1 MPRLFIKIFFW
12 FWLAM
17 TLIGAI
23 LVVIALTTNPRQNY
37 MARQNNKLIAYGRK
51 LIADYEA
58 KGPAGLAEAVDRF
71 QEKENIRLVLVDVK
85 TRLLSEQPE
94 QPYLRDFTRNAL
106 IGNAARS
113 FLGEQ
118 LRPGGRRFNT
128 FTIPLAK
135 DYVLLAEVPKPSR
148 LQIIL
153 DPHALTLRLAVT
165 FLIAGVICYLLA
177 RSISTPIMK
186 LREATQKFAGGNLA
200 VRVSPALTAKK
211 GELVDLANDFDT
223 MAERIENLL
232 QSQQRLLRDISHEL
246 RSPLARL
253 NVALELARQRIGRD
267 IAPLARIEKESER
280 LNTLIG
286 QLLTI
291 TQLQSQ
297 AGIKDRE
304 PIDPADLL
312 GRIVADANY
321 ECQGADLKTRLRSGA
336 VGTIHGSE
344 ELLYRAI
351 ENVIRNATHYTGK
364 GSVVDITLHS
374 REDGSWAEI
383 SVRDHGPGVPEEDL
397 GELFRPFYRVG
408 ESRDR
413 HSGGSGVGL
422 AIAEQAIKL
431 HGGNIAARNHAEGG
445 LLVTIRLPVAREIRE
460 GQWGGRRLLPSGDG
474 LA

>member
-37 MARQNNKLIAYGRK
+37 MKRQNNKLLAYGQK
-51 LIADYEA
+51 LIADYEE
-58 KGPAGLAEAVDRF
+58 KGQAGLTEAVDRF

-106 IGNAARS
+106 IGSAARA
-113 FLGEQ
+113 FLGEPI
-118 LRPGGRRFNT
+118 RPGGRRFNT
-128 FTIPLAK
+128 FTVPLDK

-177 RSISTPIMK
+177 RSISTPILK

-200 VRVSPALTAKK
+200 IRVAPSLTAKK
-211 GELVDLANDFDT
+211 GELVDLAHDFDT

-253 NVALELARQRIGRD
+253 NVALELARQRIGGD
-267 IAPLARIEKESER
+267 SAPLARIEKESER

-291 TQLQSQ
+291 TQLESQ
-297 AGIKDRE
+297 TVIKDEE
-304 PIDPADLL
+304 PIDLAELL

-321 ECQGADLKTRLRSGA
+321 ECQGADLKTKLSSGA
-336 VGTIHGSE
+336 VGTMYGSE

-351 ENVIRNATHYTGK
+351 ENVIRNATHYTSK
-364 GSVVDITLHS
+364 GSVVAITLDS
-374 REDGSWAEI
+374 RENGSWAEI
-383 SVRDHGPGVPEEDL
+383 SVLDHGPGVPEEAL

-413 HSGGSGVGL
+413 HSGGIGVGL

-431 HGGNIAARNHAEGG
+431 HGGNISAENHPTGG
-445 LLVTIRLPVAREIRE
+445 LLVTIRLPLARKSAIA
-460 GQWGGRRLLPSGDG
+460 G
-474 LA
+474 LAAMTTCAAFS